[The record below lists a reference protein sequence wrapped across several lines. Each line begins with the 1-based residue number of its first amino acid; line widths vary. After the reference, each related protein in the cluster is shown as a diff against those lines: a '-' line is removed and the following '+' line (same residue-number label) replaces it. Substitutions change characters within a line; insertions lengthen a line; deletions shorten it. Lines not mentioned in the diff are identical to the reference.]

1 MLLNQGRRYI
11 EKMIHGFKTIWKN
24 FNCWHLNTQGE
35 SWYVVLYKNM
45 IRRGPRVHEVW
56 QSLRS
61 HQSNVIAVKFV
72 KACGCNPSL
81 WCSSLDFGTWTRA
94 DVRLVVLYA
103 TRKSTMTHHS
113 MLSAAPPV
121 VTSQWHVHDSA
132 AWSSM
137 VEIIKVI
144 WPLSVFLRAPQNHTE
159 SAFVGDVG
167 ALLGAP
173 LCLERRQGIGGI
185 RWAVIGEIFGH
196 NLLRS

>member
-113 MLSAAPPV
+113 MLSACGYFTMACSWFSCLIVDGGDNQSDLTPV
-121 VTSQWHVHDSA
+121 CLLACTSEPHGICICWRR
-132 AWSSM
+132 WSTSRCSFM
-137 VEIIKVI
+137 SWETPGN
-144 WPLSVFLRAPQNHTE
+144 WRNPLSSDR
-159 SAFVGDVG
+159 GD
-167 ALLGAP
+167 
-173 LCLERRQGIGGI
+173 I
-185 RWAVIGEIFGH
+185 WA
-196 NLLRS
+196 